1 MKKKNRKTQ
10 QKKKNRR
17 YKKEPK
23 EILVLKNKITQKLNW
38 WMQQLNTGDRG
49 KQTITE
55 RYEENKHH
63 F

>member
-1 MKKKNRKTQ
+1 MKKKIERLS
-10 QKKKNRR
+10 KKKNRR

>member
-1 MKKKNRKTQ
+1 MKKKIERLSK
-10 QKKKNRR
+10 KKKNRR